1 MGNRMEKTRQKGPKY
16 KKAWLVWYKR
26 GDDPYKALFVCDQE
40 GRARN
45 LIRESIL
52 KYVYE
57 NALFKVRVSDDCR
70 ETIVYNKEDD
80 SVYLAYKITRVFK
93 R

>member
-1 MGNRMEKTRQKGPKY
+1 MRKQNRTRH
-16 KKAWLVWYKR
+16 KKAWLVWYRR
-26 GDDPYKALFVCDQE
+26 GDKPYTPLFVCDQE

-45 LIRESIL
+45 IVRESIL
-52 KYVYE
+52 EYVYD
-57 NALFKVRVSDDCR
+57 NSPFKVRISDDCR

>member
-1 MGNRMEKTRQKGPKY
+1 MRKQNRTRY
-16 KKAWLVWYKR
+16 KKAWLVWYRR
-26 GDDPYKALFVCDQE
+26 GDKPYTPLFVCDQE

-45 LIRESIL
+45 IVRESIL
-52 KYVYE
+52 EYVYD
-57 NALFKVRVSDDCR
+57 NSPFKVRISDDCR
-70 ETIVYNKEDD
+70 EIIVYNKEDD

>member
-1 MGNRMEKTRQKGPKY
+1 MRKQNRTRD
-16 KKAWLVWYKR
+16 KKAWLVWYRR
-26 GDDPYKALFVCDQE
+26 GDKPYTPLFVCDQE

-45 LIRESIL
+45 LIKESIFE
-52 KYVYE
+52 YVYE
-57 NALFKVRVSDDCR
+57 NAPFKVRISDDCR
-70 ETIVYNKEDD
+70 ETTVYNKEDD

>member
-1 MGNRMEKTRQKGPKY
+1 MRKQNRTRY
-16 KKAWLVWYKR
+16 KKAWLVWYRR
-26 GDDPYKALFVCDQE
+26 GDKPYTPLFVCDQE

-45 LIRESIL
+45 IVRESIL
-52 KYVYE
+52 EYVYD
-57 NALFKVRVSDDCR
+57 NSPFKVRISDACR
-70 ETIVYNKEDD
+70 ETTVYNKEDD

>member
-1 MGNRMEKTRQKGPKY
+1 MKKNKRTKE
-16 KKAWLVWYKR
+16 KKAWLVWYRR
-26 GDDPYKALFVCDQE
+26 GDKPYIPLFVCDQE

-45 LIRESIL
+45 LIKESIFE
-52 KYVYE
+52 YVYE
-57 NALFKVRVSDDCR
+57 NAPFKVRISDDCR